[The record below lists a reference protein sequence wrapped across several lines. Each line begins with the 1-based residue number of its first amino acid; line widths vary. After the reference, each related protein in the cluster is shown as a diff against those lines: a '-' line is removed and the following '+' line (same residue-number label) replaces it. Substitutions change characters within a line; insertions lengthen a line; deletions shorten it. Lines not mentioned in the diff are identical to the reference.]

1 MRSPLSLAL
10 VLCCLSASL
19 VYGVAG
25 GPNGDDA
32 ADAAASSIDA
42 VAETTTTT
50 TPTASFSSAYPSW
63 NSTSSV
69 LNETWTAPVEPV
81 RSSFEKFISVV
92 GPGTF
97 FLLALMTGIG
107 NTLIILVILL
117 NRSMHNFQNILVINF
132 ALAEILFVGVCMPFI
147 TVDYAGTSWP
157 FSEDACKGVTYAA
170 NVTSLASIYLL
181 LLLAGDR

>member
-1 MRSPLSLAL
+1 MKMLLPFHQQ
-10 VLCCLSASL
+10 
-19 VYGVAG
+19 
-25 GPNGDDA
+25 NNN
-32 ADAAASSIDA
+32 
-42 VAETTTTT
+42 
-50 TPTASFSSAYPSW
+50 
-63 NSTSSV
+63 NSTYSFNDTV
-69 LNETWTAPVEPV
+69 PPVEPV
-81 RSSFEKFISVV
+81 RTSFEKFISVV

-107 NTLIILVILL
+107 NTLIIVVILL

-157 FSEDACKGVTYAA
+157 FSEDVCKGVPYAA